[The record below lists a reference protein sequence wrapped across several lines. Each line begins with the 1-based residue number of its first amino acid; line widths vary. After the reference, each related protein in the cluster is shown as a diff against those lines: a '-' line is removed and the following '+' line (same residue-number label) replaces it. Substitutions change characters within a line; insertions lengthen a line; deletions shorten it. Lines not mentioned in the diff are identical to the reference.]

1 LRILLLTQYYV
12 PETGAAQNRLA
23 DLATRLS
30 HSSHSVTVLT
40 AMPNYPKGEIFDD
53 YKGHILL
60 DEKCE
65 GVRVIHGWLYAT
77 KSKEIVPRIANFISF
92 AVIAALIGI
101 VKTGPQDLVIVE
113 SPPLFLGL
121 SGWLLSRWKKCRF
134 VLNISDLWPE
144 SAVALGVLRNP
155 SIIRLATRIEEFLYR
170 RSDFITGQT
179 EGIVASIQERFPG
192 KAVQLLPNGVNVDS
206 LLSPSERESTRV
218 RVQAAFGLTDRF
230 VVGYAGLHGLAQ
242 NLNTMLDAA
251 QILARQK
258 DILFVFFGDG
268 PEKEELIR
276 DSNRMGLDNV
286 KFYPPQAA
294 SRMPELLSAFDVAV
308 VPLRRHRL
316 FSGALPSKLFECM
329 GSGVPVIVAI
339 DGEAKS
345 LVEEAQGGICVEPE
359 DALKLANA
367 IVRLR
372 GDKELRQAL
381 GENGREFVTRHYN
394 RQKIAQQFE
403 QSILTLISGRSG
415 KDAESLAVEHRCD
428 ITSLQEIDNPPKARH
443 LPVFTDTE

>member
-1 LRILLLTQYYV
+1 MIQYLRVLLLTQYYV

-40 AMPNYPKGEIFDD
+40 AMPNYPKGEIFGD

-60 DEKCE
+60 DEKRE
-65 GVRVIHGWLYAT
+65 GVRVIHTWLYAT
-77 KSKEIVPRIANFISF
+77 KSKKIAPRIANFVSF

-101 VKTGPQDLVIVE
+101 VNAGPQDLVIVE

-134 VLNISDLWPE
+134 VLNVSDLWPE
-144 SAVALGVLRNP
+144 SAVALGVLRNRF
-155 SIIRLATRIEEFLYR
+155 IIHLATRIEEFLYR
-170 RSDFITGQT
+170 RADFITGQT
-179 EGIVASIQERFPG
+179 EGIIASIQKRFPD
-192 KAVQLLPNGVNVDS
+192 KAVQLMPNGVNVDS

-218 RVQAAFGLTDRF
+218 RVQTAFGFTDRF

-251 QILARQK
+251 QILAQQK
-258 DILFVFFGDG
+258 DIVFVFFGDG

-286 KFYPPQAA
+286 RFYPPQAA
-294 SRMPELLSAFDVAV
+294 SRMPELLSALDIAV

-329 GSGVPVIVAI
+329 GSGIPVVVAI
-339 DGEAKS
+339 EGEAKL
-345 LVEEAQGGICVEPE
+345 LVEKAQAGICVEPE
-359 DALKLANA
+359 DAHTLAKA
-367 IVRLR
+367 ILRLH
-372 GDKELRQAL
+372 GDKELRRTL
-381 GENGREFVTRHYN
+381 GENGREFVTQHYN

-403 QSILTLISGRSG
+403 QSMLTLVSDLPG
-415 KDAESLAVEHRCD
+415 KDAESL
-428 ITSLQEIDNPPKARH
+428 TSR
-443 LPVFTDTE
+443 V